1 MLDNDDKAKENT
13 GDPLTHFL
21 FGERV
26 RRHEPA
32 EVEKVSNRK
41 AEEAKGIE
49 DWLFGGRGRSRN
61 AHEADEWL
69 LGGKSRETHESDN
82 SPNENGTN
90 ILSNINLEELMGNI
104 DTLMTSA
111 HQLKPL
117 LKKAEPLLEMFLKK

>member
-1 MLDNDDKAKENT
+1 MLDKDDKVKENT
-13 GDPLTHFL
+13 EDPLTHFL

-32 EVEKVSNRK
+32 KGENESDRR
-41 AEEAKGIE
+41 AEEAQGID
-49 DWLFGGRGRSRN
+49 DWLFGGRSRN

-69 LGGKSRETHESDN
+69 LGGKSRETNERDN
-82 SPNENGTN
+82 PPNENGNN
-90 ILSNINLEELMGNI
+90 ILNNINFEELMGNI

-117 LKKAEPLLEMFLKK
+117 LKKAGPLLEMFLKK